1 MKFSTIVGTFALST
15 LEAYRAYASPVDSV
29 SPAGQSLEE
38 RAAEAI
44 EYCCVAIQTNQ
55 SRDTKFVAW
64 NGRPSVVIVVRIGE
78 CDLGVVQTSTPPSKG
93 GCSEWSRK
101 VSDKCLFDL
110 DPSIVLPP
118 ASVCQ
123 HK

>member
-15 LEAYRAYASPVDSV
+15 LEAYHAYASPVDSV

-38 RAAEAI
+38 RAAEVV
-44 EYCCVAIQTNQ
+44 EYCCILIQTSQ
-55 SRDTKFVAW
+55 SREPKFVAW
-64 NGRPSVVIVVRIGE
+64 NRQPSVVPVAEINGCELTVT
-78 CDLGVVQTSTPPSKG
+78 QTGTPPSKG
-93 GCSEWSRK
+93 GCAEWAWGSTMCPF
-101 VSDKCLFDL
+101 SLN
-110 DPSIVLPP
+110 PSVTIQP

>member
-29 SPAGQSLEE
+29 APAGQSLEE

-44 EYCCVAIQTNQ
+44 EYCCVLIVTSQ
-55 SRDTKFVAW
+55 SREAKFVAW
-64 NGRPSVVIVVRIGE
+64 NGQASVVPVAKIGE
-78 CDLGVVQTSTPPSKG
+78 CELNVFQTDKSPSKG
-93 GCSEWSRK
+93 GCAEWGSEISMCPF
-101 VSDKCLFDL
+101 SLNPTITF
-110 DPSIVLPP
+110 PS

>member
-38 RAAEAI
+38 RAAEAL
-44 EYCCVAIQTNQ
+44 EYCCVLIETSQ
-55 SRDTKFVAW
+55 SRQTKFVAW
-64 NGRPSVVIVVRIGE
+64 NRQPSVVPVAEIGE
-78 CDLGVVQTSTPPSKG
+78 CELNVVQTGTPPSKG
-93 GCSEWSRK
+93 GCAEWAWGMSMCPF
-101 VSDKCLFDL
+101 SLN
-110 DPSIVLPP
+110 PSITFPA

>member
-38 RAAEAI
+38 RAADAV
-44 EYCCVAIQTNQ
+44 EYCCVLIETSQGRQ
-55 SRDTKFVAW
+55 TKFVAW
-64 NGRPSVVIVVRIGE
+64 NRQPSEVPVASIGE
-78 CDLGVVQTSTPPSKG
+78 CDLNVVQTGTPPSKG
-93 GCSEWSRK
+93 GCAEWGWGMTMCPFSLK
-101 VSDKCLFDL
+101 
-110 DPSIVLPP
+110 PSITFPS
-118 ASVCQ
+118 ANVCQ